1 MCSPATL
8 QSPRPQ
14 FSLTDVAQPR
24 VGGSSVAY
32 FPFVL
37 VPHPL
42 VSWSKNKTKKAPN
55 KTKKGNSFFFFESS
69 DYLFPDFRREA
80 K

>member
-1 MCSPATL
+1 MVLSLLATTQKGWPPRWGWVAREKGHVCSAATL

-37 VPHPL
+37 VPHPFSKL
-42 VSWSKNKTKKAPN
+42 V
-55 KTKKGNSFFFFESS
+55 
-69 DYLFPDFRREA
+69 
-80 K
+80 